1 MKKNIKN
8 ILLGGIFM
16 GSLFA
21 ACTPFDE
28 LNIDPTK
35 LSEANPGSF
44 LDPLIYNVSKF
55 GWNRY
60 NNYTYELMGN
70 IISYR
75 DVNGLGW
82 WFVKDSEGD
91 GTWSTYYEW
100 LTNAKAMEKEAVKLN
115 EPNYRAVSKVMQCFM
130 FDILASA
137 FGDIPYH
144 EACRGDEQL
153 FYPAFDSQEEVYR
166 NILQELEAA
175 NTLFDTEGN
184 LRYNSTGD
192 LLYKTIDGEG
202 ILKWKKFCNS
212 LHLRVLVKLLD
223 VDGFDAE
230 NKIKEILDDP
240 VTYPVFESND
250 DGALVEISGVYPL
263 EEPVVRGK
271 GFTSYRACTEFVV
284 NTLKTWNDP
293 RLPIF
298 VAEEGGEYIGWP
310 AGFSVQPGGKASTP
324 NKNMALAPMKLTL
337 MSYAELEFIKAE
349 LAQRNIIDTD
359 ARVAYENGVRA
370 SVEQWGGEMPGD
382 YFENPDAAYDGT
394 LERILLQKFFALYF
408 CDYQQWFEYNRT
420 GLPHIPKGDGIP
432 DGQEIPHR
440 FKYPSIL
447 QRTNMDNYQS
457 AKTAMGGDELSIK
470 LIWQQ

>member
-144 EACRGDEQL
+144 EACRGDE
-153 FYPAFDSQEEVYR
+153 
-166 NILQELEAA
+166 
-175 NTLFDTEGN
+175 
-184 LRYNSTGD
+184 
-192 LLYKTIDGEG
+192 
-202 ILKWKKFCNS
+202 
-212 LHLRVLVKLLD
+212 
-223 VDGFDAE
+223 
-230 NKIKEILDDP
+230 
-240 VTYPVFESND
+240 
-250 DGALVEISGVYPL
+250 
-263 EEPVVRGK
+263 
-271 GFTSYRACTEFVV
+271 
-284 NTLKTWNDP
+284 
-293 RLPIF
+293 
-298 VAEEGGEYIGWP
+298 
-310 AGFSVQPGGKASTP
+310 
-324 NKNMALAPMKLTL
+324 
-337 MSYAELEFIKAE
+337 
-349 LAQRNIIDTD
+349 
-359 ARVAYENGVRA
+359 
-370 SVEQWGGEMPGD
+370 
-382 YFENPDAAYDGT
+382 
-394 LERILLQKFFALYF
+394 
-408 CDYQQWFEYNRT
+408 
-420 GLPHIPKGDGIP
+420 
-432 DGQEIPHR
+432 
-440 FKYPSIL
+440 
-447 QRTNMDNYQS
+447 
-457 AKTAMGGDELSIK
+457 
-470 LIWQQ
+470 